1 MGLSITER
9 LHFSLIIF
17 YHLLTG
23 QNGHF
28 YFFSKNLI
36 NFFLAVSSLLYFIKN
51 IICNHVLLSLYL
63 YLIISL
69 NSAFST

>member
-1 MGLSITER
+1 MGLFISER

-17 YHLLTG
+17 YHLLSG

-36 NFFLAVSSLLYFIKN
+36 NFFLAVSSLL
-51 IICNHVLLSLYL
+51 
-63 YLIISL
+63 
-69 NSAFST
+69 